1 MTNLPQLTVGEAV
14 LYSRER
20 AVGLIYKVYERGP
33 GERPGV
39 QLLLSRGGRDLSG
52 FSAEEA
58 DRFLQPL
65 EHTGLRY
72 EFTHVGQLHADY
84 HRGLFAAA
92 FATARLL
99 AGFQDPRYLD
109 VP

>member
-1 MTNLPQLTVGEAV
+1 MPAAQQLTVGDAV
-14 LYSRER
+14 LYPREH
-20 AVGLIYKVYERGP
+20 AVGLIYEVYERGP

-58 DRFLQPL
+58 DQFLVPL
-65 EHTGLRY
+65 GHTGLRY

-84 HRGLFAAA
+84 RRGHFAA

-99 AGFQDPRYLD
+99 AGFQDPRYLA